1 MTSGYPAF
9 RALVERVRQGDH
21 DAAVILVQ
29 HYGPDMLRVV
39 RKYLAVK
46 ARCVLDSADVMQS
59 AWRSFFTHGLF
70 TQDFTDERELRHF
83 LQRLSRSKVLNVNKR
98 YLDSQRRDLRRAC
111 SLDDL
116 SPEAR
121 QRLLDTGPSA
131 AEATRLP
138 GQVAMSATETL
149 GPDRLLKRSE
159 QAILSAMADDCRGP
173 GRLGE
178 LVGFELRGRQQ
189 LAVSTARLDPCG
201 EGLVFGLT
209 HLLMDQLGTF
219 FVLFPHCDKLEDFRL
234 LRLVDVDE
242 ALVAQR

>member
-39 RKYLAVK
+39 RKSLALK

-70 TQDFTDERELRHF
+70 TQDFTDERELRHY

-131 AEATRLP
+131 AEATAAKEILERLMAVLP
-138 GQVAMSATETL
+138 PRYLPMIF
-149 GPDRLLKRSE
+149 LLRDGYSRRE
-159 QAILSAMADDCRGP
+159 IAE
-173 GRLGE
+173 RLGCTE
-178 LVGFELRGRQQ
+178 RSVTRV
-189 LAVSTARLDPCG
+189 VSRMLESLDSS
-201 EGLVFGLT
+201 
-209 HLLMDQLGTF
+209 
-219 FVLFPHCDKLEDFRL
+219 FP
-234 LRLVDVDE
+234 VDSS
-242 ALVAQR
+242 